1 MLILYVPFPLL
12 FYLFHDQV
20 TSFLAVDQLSFTI
33 GLVADQAA
41 STYVY
46 TGLYVFLAFIVTCM
60 CPWGLFV
67 HVYYNVFMVYV
78 YTHGLQLAMTVR
90 CFM

>member
-1 MLILYVPFPLL
+1 MLILYILFPLL

-46 TGLYVFLAFIVTCM
+46 TELYVFLAFIVTCVRGVYLCMYIIM
-60 CPWGLFV
+60 CLWC
-67 HVYYNVFMVYV
+67 MC
-78 YTHGLQLAMTVR
+78 THMDCSLQ
-90 CFM
+90 